1 MVTQRAVQ
9 LVQKE
14 TLMGDEME
22 PMERLMVV
30 QSVQMGKLMAVQL
43 VLTEHRHELITASN
57 YSV

>member
-43 VLTEHRHELITASN
+43 VLTEHKH
-57 YSV
+57 